1 MIKDIDKYLEDKN
14 QNEQYDYKILLYGN
28 YTFRQNLEADSLVEV
43 LRHTLPYMSKRWKIH
58 FTLLIPELV
67 GSLSPWTLS
76 KNMKNVDVKI
86 YQLPTYINQ
95 MRQHFNTFEFMNHVD
110 WRHNDFDIVYS
121 HLPEHTLQMANCL
134 YNNSNITPKFI
145 GYSHWFEVP
154 ENAPY
159 GDRAGVHKDFPARAL
174 YESVA
179 GLLMMDECGVNSNW
193 LKQKT
198 IENAAHH
205 WNDKVLKRLDKI
217 IQPHYLGVDRIN
229 VRKKYKDKTVVFNH
243 RAAGYT
249 GWEWFVKVMDEV
261 WEQRQDFQVYTTLTQ
276 IDRPWNRKVV
286 CDSRDDYMEFLSTMK
301 FGVGTFQTYS
311 AWSIS
316 TTDGFSV
323 GVPYLLPNKLCYPEM
338 TSVVKDPY
346 PYLYHDRKDF
356 ISKFNS
362 MLDNEINYDT
372 TTLAKNMI
380 WEERI
385 SKWFGGWK
393 DVFKLDASR
402 ETEAVL
408 KIRDFIKDKGIVTK
422 RQITD
427 YLGWGVRIKWSGYR
441 NALRKYPE
449 IKFTKYGYEWRK

>member
-43 LRHTLPYMSKRWKIH
+43 LRHTLPYMSNRWKIH

-95 MRQHFNTFEFMNHVD
+95 MRQHFNTFELMNHVD
-110 WRHNDFDIVYS
+110 CRHNDD
-121 HLPEHTLQMANCL
+121 
-134 YNNSNITPKFI
+134 
-145 GYSHWFEVP
+145 
-154 ENAPY
+154 
-159 GDRAGVHKDFPARAL
+159 PARAL
-174 YESVA
+174 YLSVS

-372 TTLAKNMI
+372 TTLAENMI

>member
-1 MIKDIDKYLEDKN
+1 MIKDIDKFLVDSNES
-14 QNEQYDYKILLYGN
+14 EQYDYKILLYGN
-28 YTFRQNLEADSLVEV
+28 YTYRQNLEADSLVEV
-43 LRHTLPYMSKRWKIH
+43 LRHVLPYMSKRWKIH
-58 FTLLIPELV
+58 FTILIPELV

-76 KNMKNVDVKI
+76 QNMGNVDVKI

-95 MRQHFNTFEFMNHVD
+95 MRQHFNTIEFMNHVD
-110 WRHNDFDIVYS
+110 WRNNDFDLIYS

-134 YNNSNITPKFI
+134 WNNSNITPKII

-159 GDRAGVHKDFPARAL
+159 GERGGVHKDYPARAL

-179 GLLMMDECGVNSNW
+179 GLLMMDECGVNSDW

-198 IENAAHH
+198 IENASIH
-205 WNDKVLKRLDKI
+205 WNDKVINRLQQI

-229 VRKKYKDKTVVFNH
+229 VRKEYKDKTVVFNH
-243 RAAGYT
+243 RGAGYT
-249 GWEWFVKVMDEV
+249 GWEWFVKVVDEI
-261 WEQRQDFQVYTTLTQ
+261 WEQRQDFKVYTTLTQ
-276 IDRPWNRKVV
+276 VDRPWNKKVN
-286 CDSRDDYMEFLSTMK
+286 CESRDDYMDFLSSMK

-346 PYLYHDRKDF
+346 PYLYNNRNDF
-356 ISKFNS
+356 KAKFNN
-362 MLDNEINYDT
+362 MLDNEIDYDT

-380 WEERI
+380 WEQRI
-385 SKWFGGWK
+385 SNWFGGWK
-393 DVFKLDASR
+393 DVFNLETMK
-402 ETEAVL
+402 ETEAVVT
-408 KIRDFIKDKGIVTK
+408 IRDFIKKKGFVTK
-422 RQITD
+422 RQILEH
-427 YLGWGVRIKWSGYR
+427 LGWGVRIKWSGYR
-441 NALRKYPE
+441 NALRMYPE
-449 IKFTKYGYEWRK
+449 IKFTKSGYEWRG

>member
-1 MIKDIDKYLEDKN
+1 MIKDIDKFLQDSNES
-14 QNEQYDYKILLYGN
+14 EQYDYKVLLYGN
-28 YTFRQNLEADSLVEV
+28 YTYRQNLEADSLVEV
-43 LRHTLPYMSKRWKIH
+43 LRHVLPYMSKRWKIH
-58 FTLLIPELV
+58 FTILIPELV

-76 KNMKNVDVKI
+76 QNMGNVDVKI

-95 MRQHFNTFEFMNHVD
+95 MRQHFNTIEFMNHVD
-110 WRHNDFDIVYS
+110 WRNNDFDLIYS

-134 YNNSNITPKFI
+134 WNNSNITPKII

-159 GDRAGVHKDFPARAL
+159 GDRSGVHKDFPARAL

-198 IENAAHH
+198 IENASLH
-205 WNDKVLKRLDKI
+205 WNDKVINRLEEV
-217 IQPHYLGVDRIN
+217 IQPHYLGVDRIK
-229 VRKKYKDKTVVFNH
+229 VRKEYKDKTVVFNH
-243 RAAGYT
+243 RGAGYT
-249 GWEWFVKVMDEV
+249 GWEWFVKVVDEI
-261 WEQRQDFQVYTTLTQ
+261 WEKRQDFKVYTTLTQ
-276 IDRPWNRKVV
+276 VDRPWNKKVK
-286 CDSRDDYMEFLSTMK
+286 CESRDDYMDFLSTMK

-346 PYLYHDRKDF
+346 PYLYDDRQDFKD
-356 ISKFNS
+356 KFND
-362 MLDNEINYDT
+362 MLDNEIDYDT

-385 SKWFGGWK
+385 SNWFGGW
-393 DVFKLDASR
+393 DNVFTLDTMK

-408 KIRDFIKDKGIVTK
+408 TIKEFIKKKGFVTK
-422 RQITD
+422 RQILEH
-427 YLGWGVRIKWSGYR
+427 LGWGVRIKWSGYR
-441 NALRKYPE
+441 NALRRYPE
-449 IKFTKYGYEWRK
+449 IKFTKYGYEWVG

>member
-1 MIKDIDKYLEDKN
+1 MIKDISNFLEDKYEN
-14 QNEQYDYKILLYGN
+14 NQYDYKILLYGN
-28 YTFRQNLEADSLVEV
+28 YTYRQNLEADSLVEV
-43 LRHTLPYMSKRWKIH
+43 LRHVLPYMSKRWKIH
-58 FTLLIPELV
+58 FTILIPELV

-76 KNMKNVDVKI
+76 QNMGNVDVKI

-95 MRQHFNTFEFMNHVD
+95 MRQHFNSIEFMNHVD
-110 WRHNDFDIVYS
+110 WRNNDFDLIYS

-134 YNNSNITPKFI
+134 WNNSNITPKII

-159 GDRAGVHKDFPARAL
+159 GDRSGVHKDYPARAL

-198 IENAAHH
+198 IENASLH
-205 WNDKVLKRLDKI
+205 WNDKVIDRLHEI

-229 VRKKYKDKTVVFNH
+229 VRKEYKDKTVVFNH
-243 RAAGYT
+243 RGAGYT
-249 GWEWFVKVMDEV
+249 GWEWFVKVVDEI
-261 WEQRQDFQVYTTLTQ
+261 WEQRQDFKVYTTLTQ
-276 IDRPWNRKVV
+276 VDRPWNKKVN
-286 CDSRDDYMEFLSTMK
+286 CESRDDYMDFLSSMK

-346 PYLYHDRKDF
+346 PFLYDNRKDF
-356 ISKFNS
+356 KAKFNN

-372 TTLAKNMI
+372 TTLAENMI

-385 SKWFGGWK
+385 SKWFGGWN
-393 DVFKLDASR
+393 DVFNLDTMK
-402 ETEAVL
+402 ETEAVIA
-408 KIRDFIKDKGIVTK
+408 IRDFIKKKGFVTK
-422 RQITD
+422 REILD
-427 YLGWGVRIKWSGYR
+427 NLGWGVRIKWSGYR
-441 NALRKYPE
+441 NALRRYPE
-449 IKFTKYGYEWRK
+449 IRFTKYGYEWRR

>member
-1 MIKDIDKYLEDKN
+1 MIRDINDYLDDRYEH
-14 QNEQYDYKILLYGN
+14 EQYDYKILLNGN
-28 YTFRQNLEADSLVEV
+28 YTYRDNLEADSLVEV
-43 LRHTLPYMSKRWKIH
+43 LRHVLPYMSKRWNIH
-58 FTLLIPELV
+58 FTLLIPEFV
-67 GSLSPWTLS
+67 KSLNFP
-76 KNMKNVDVKI
+76 NVEQRM
-86 YQLPTYINQ
+86 YTLPTYINT
-95 MRQHFNTFEFMNHVD
+95 MRQHFDTKQFMSHVD
-110 WRHNDFDIVYS
+110 WKRNDFDIVYS

-134 YNNSNITPKFI
+134 YNNSNLKPKFI

-205 WNDKVLKRLDKI
+205 WNDKVINRLHEI

-229 VRKKYKDKTVVFNH
+229 VRDKYEDKTVVFNH
-243 RAAGYT
+243 RGAGYT
-249 GWEWFVKVMDEV
+249 GWEWFVKVVDEI
-261 WEQRQDFQVYTTLTQ
+261 WEQRQDFKVYTTLTQ
-276 IDRPWNRKVV
+276 VDRPWNKKVN
-286 CDSRDDYMEFLSTMK
+286 CETRNEYMDFLSNVK

-346 PYLYHDRKDF
+346 PFLYDDRKDF
-356 ISKFNS
+356 KNKFNT
-362 MLDNEINYDT
+362 MLDGEIDYDT
-372 TTLAKNMI
+372 TTLAKNMM

-385 SKWFGGWK
+385 SKWFNNW
-393 DVFKLDASR
+393 DNVFNLDAVR
-402 ETEAVL
+402 ETESVL
-408 KIRDFIKDKGIVTK
+408 KIRDFIERKRFVTK
-422 RQITD
+422 KEILE
-427 YLGWGVRIKWSGYR
+427 YLGWGVRIGFNGYR
-441 NALRKYPE
+441 NALRKYDE
-449 IKFTKYGYEWRK
+449 IKFTKHGYEWRD